1 MRGVHAHTSSRPLL
15 DAGDDEEEEEADAA
29 AAMGVG
35 EDVKHPLT
43 PLGSVSSFTSA
54 NDISWPKLTRWTC
67 KQPHKHA
74 DQNNV
79 RARILRPTLGNAV
92 CDRNK
97 NRGSRGFTFITT
109 TKTVQAGMWR
119 YSCTVSESN
128 WVDRLTLSSWF
139 CIELQ
144 HIPHALASDDIRLM
158 RDTEPTRLA
167 YGRFKAAAAGLAQ
180 GRRRSLPRPLYALH
194 AGRVQCN
201 GATRVRRHHSATS
214 PHAQRRPVYHRIHQ
228 SQTHQDAGRSRTS
241 YRHHATP
248 ACSHCRTIR
257 CDAFA
262 KMKHTLTYICMI
274 ATIHLYA
281 HVRLCM
287 QSQVC
292 LLIIINRLVSCVL
305 LAFVI

>member
-1 MRGVHAHTSSRPLL
+1 MFLSVFSNIGRLARSIRSRRHPAKNILKQYMRGVHAHTSSRPLL

-167 YGRFKAAAAGLAQ
+167 YGRFNHFAELQLPDWLKDDAVHYLGHCTLYLPAVYNATARLEFVDITQPLLLTLNDAQ
-180 GRRRSLPRPLYALH
+180 STTGYINLKHIKTQVAVGPVIDITRRPLARI
-194 AGRVQCN
+194 AGQYVVMPLQ
-201 GATRVRRHHSATS
+201 
-214 PHAQRRPVYHRIHQ
+214 
-228 SQTHQDAGRSRTS
+228 
-241 YRHHATP
+241 
-248 ACSHCRTIR
+248 
-257 CDAFA
+257 
-262 KMKHTLTYICMI
+262 K
-274 ATIHLYA
+274 
-281 HVRLCM
+281 
-287 QSQVC
+287 
-292 LLIIINRLVSCVL
+292 
-305 LAFVI
+305 